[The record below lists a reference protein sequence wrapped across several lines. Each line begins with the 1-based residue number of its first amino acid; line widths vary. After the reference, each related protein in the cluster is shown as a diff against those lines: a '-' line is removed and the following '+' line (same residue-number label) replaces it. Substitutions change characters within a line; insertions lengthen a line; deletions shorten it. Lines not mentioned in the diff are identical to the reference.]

1 MTELQIMDGGKSE
14 PKISESVAE
23 SEFERWADAVDIE
36 YNEKVFDETS
46 KNEYQKNKLILVK
59 EIQRGSL
66 AISDE
71 GEATYTPW
79 KKRTKDKT
87 PMTFREKEAEDL
99 RIADRKGMG
108 DVTLTLNLIARL
120 TGRPFES
127 ISGLSGRDL
136 TVAQTIFSFLVG

>member
-1 MTELQIMDGGKSE
+1 MTELQIVDGGKSE

-36 YNEKVFDETS
+36 YDEKVFDEAS
-46 KNEYQKNKLILVK
+46 KNEFERNKTILVR

-66 AISDE
+66 VISDE

-87 PMTFREKEAEDL
+87 PMTFREKEAGDL
-99 RIADRKGMG
+99 VIGDRKGMG
-108 DVTLTLNLIARL
+108 DVTLTINLIARL
-120 TGRPFES
+120 TGRPFDS
-127 ISGLSGRDL
+127 VKGLAGRDL
-136 TVAQTIFSFLVG
+136 TVVQTIFSFLV